1 MLISILGGIYNY
13 TTELNKIISEVLGM
27 IKMWEEIM
35 EQPRVLSKCLEKNS
49 GTINSIVKAIKE
61 AEIHSVIIAARGT
74 SDHAAVYGKYII
86 ELMTGIPVSLA
97 APSVFTLYQKKLK
110 LKGSLVIGISQSGE
124 AADVLEV
131 IKSAKEDGAVTVSI
145 TNFENSP
152 LALTSSFHL
161 NCECGEEKSVA
172 ATKTFTAQMFLL
184 ASLVAQWIE
193 DEGMKKELRLL
204 PELISETFKISEQ
217 IINNVKR
224 YRFMNECFVLAR
236 GINYAV
242 ALETSLKI
250 QETTY
255 VRAKAYATS
264 DFHHGPFA
272 MIDANMPVFV
282 FAPDGISINDMK
294 EMINKLKEQDAD
306 ITIISNN
313 DEVLKMGD
321 CSFKIPQTANDMIS
335 PFLNVVVAQMF
346 ACQLALIKG
355 LNPDCPRSLNKVTI
369 TR

>member
-1 MLISILGGIYNY
+1 M
-13 TTELNKIISEVLGM
+13 T
-27 IKMWEEIM
+27 KMWEEIM
-35 EQPRVLSKCLEKNS
+35 EQPRVLSKCLDKNS
-49 GTINSIVKAIKE
+49 QTIMAIVKTIKE
-61 AEIHSVIIAARGT
+61 REIHSVIIAARGT
-74 SDHAAVYGKYII
+74 SDHAAVYGKYVI

-97 APSVFTLYQKKLK
+97 SPSVFTLYEKTLK

-131 IKSAKEDGAVTVSI
+131 IKGANKEGAVTVGI
-145 TNFENSP
+145 TNFEDSP
-152 LALTSSFHL
+152 LATHSSFHL

-184 ASLVAQWIE
+184 ASLVAEWTE
-193 DEGMKKELRLL
+193 DEDMKKALGLL
-204 PELISETFKISEQ
+204 PELITETFKISDQ

-255 VRAKAYATS
+255 VRAKAYASS

-272 MIDANMPVFV
+272 MIDDNMPVFI
-282 FAPDGISINDMK
+282 FAPNGPSINDMT
-294 EMINKLKEQDAD
+294 EMIKKLKDKGAD

-313 DEVLKMGD
+313 EEILKMGD
-321 CSFKIPQTANDMIS
+321 CSFKIPQTASDMIS
-335 PFLNVVVAQMF
+335 PFINVVVAQMF
-346 ACQLALIKG
+346 ACQLALAKG
-355 LNPDCPRSLNKVTI
+355 LNPDSPRSLNKVTI